1 MYQALVHQGRPRRLG
16 QPDGELICILCG
28 TVAGQT
34 YGRWVAHHAGCART
48 LPWQGGRPRCCACG
62 GALICEP
69 VQDGWG
75 DGLAALRGNQ
85 SSA

>member
-1 MYQALVHQGRPRRLG
+1 MSQAIANQARPGRWE

-34 YGRWVAHHAGCART
+34 YGRRVVHHAGCGRK
-48 LPWQGGRPRCCACG
+48 LSWQGGRPRCCACG

-75 DGLAALRGNQ
+75 DSLAALTGAKH
-85 SSA
+85 SA

>member
-1 MYQALVHQGRPRRLG
+1 MSQAIAKQVRPERWE

-34 YGRWVAHHAGCART
+34 YGNRVRHHARCDRT
-48 LPWQGGRPRCCACG
+48 LSWQGGRPRCCACG

-75 DGLAALRGNQ
+75 DSLAGLT
-85 SSA
+85 SSQTSA